1 MKKNIL
7 VILTAVAIV
16 LTIFSSLLCILPNA
30 KLTSVGIK
38 IDEKLASIDFG
49 EKLLRDPNATSYVT
63 IFADEEMLNAYIEV
77 FDAAES
83 FSFPMRLGMVIWF
96 SLASLIH
103 AIAFPVASILLMV
116 LYFKKKSIFT
126 LKLAHIVAAVGA
138 VLTLLPFSLSL
149 VVMQNI
155 YETARFEFSIVNPY
169 IIVAI
174 EAVFAIVSF
183 IVVSRLALTD
193 KYVPGVCYS
202 QAAYEEGGIMY
213 GTEAPKSKKL
223 LGLKKSAKAPK
234 AENENTEA

>member
-16 LTIFSSLLCILPNA
+16 LTIFSSILCIIPNA
-30 KLTSVGIK
+30 KLTSVGLK
-38 IDEKLASIDFG
+38 IDEKLAAIDFG
-49 EKLLRDPNATSYVT
+49 EKLLRNPNATSYVT
-63 IFADEEMLNAYIEV
+63 ILADDEMLDAYIEV

-103 AIAFPVASILLMV
+103 AIAFPIASILLFV

-126 LKLAHIVAAVGA
+126 LKLAHITASVGA

-149 VVMQNI
+149 MVMQNI
-155 YETARFEFSIVNPY
+155 YETARFDFTLINPY
-169 IIVAI
+169 IIIAVEAI
-174 EAVFAIVSF
+174 FAIVS
-183 IVVSRLALTD
+183 IVVANRLALTD

-213 GTEAPKSKKL
+213 GTETVKSKKL
-223 LGLKKSAKAPK
+223 FSLKKTAKAPK
-234 AENENTEA
+234 AKNENTEA